1 MAGVGAALLFS
12 LGELLPTAAPE
23 LLQQLRPKQSPSA
36 SERQEDAAPLEAEL
50 DEELEPFVAPPPPPP
65 PPRTIGLVGGRRAGG
80 ALLALVG
87 ALLLLR
93 WGWDLS
99 PPPLPHVS
107 LHSRQGGALRAAL
120 RIERGGE
127 GTEAFISELQAAA
140 NVSVEGSP
148 SGRAV
153 GAGQVLMRSTC
164 FRWAWQP
171 RQHVSAFGR
180 CCVSSSTAST
190 SGCSSTTRRAPSP
203 PRGPSEA
210 TAAPTPPTTR

>member
-107 LHSRQGGALRAAL
+107 LHSRQGGALRAAPEKFRAAL
-120 RIERGGE
+120 AQRVATSRKGLFR
-127 GTEAFISELQAAA
+127 AF
-140 NVSVEGSP
+140 
-148 SGRAV
+148 
-153 GAGQVLMRSTC
+153 
-164 FRWAWQP
+164 
-171 RQHVSAFGR
+171 
-180 CCVSSSTAST
+180 
-190 SGCSSTTRRAPSP
+190 CSSCRSC
-203 PRGPSEA
+203 SMISNH
-210 TAAPTPPTTR
+210 